1 MDYQRAVEV
10 IEFFKPRLRQNGLN
24 DLADAID
31 TIMLNNAKNDAEK
44 ESIWKQTKL

>member
-1 MDYQRAVEV
+1 MDYQRAIEV

-31 TIMLNNAKNDAEK
+31 VILLNNTKDNAQKKNFP
-44 ESIWKQTKL
+44 Q

>member
-31 TIMLNNAKNDAEK
+31 VILLNRIKDDAQKNK
-44 ESIWKQTKL
+44 FT

>member
-31 TIMLNNAKNDAEK
+31 VILLNNIKDDAQK
-44 ESIWKQTKL
+44 ERYE

>member
-31 TIMLNNAKNDAEK
+31 VILLNKTKDDAQK
-44 ESIWKQTKL
+44 KKFPQ

>member
-1 MDYQRAVEV
+1 MDYKRAVEV

-31 TIMLNNAKNDAEK
+31 VILLNKIKNNTQK
-44 ESIWKQTKL
+44 ESLT

>member
-31 TIMLNNAKNDAEK
+31 VILLNKIKDDAQK
-44 ESIWKQTKL
+44 ERI

>member
-1 MDYQRAVEV
+1 MDYQRALEV

-31 TIMLNNAKNDAEK
+31 VILLNKIKDDAQKKRYE
-44 ESIWKQTKL
+44 